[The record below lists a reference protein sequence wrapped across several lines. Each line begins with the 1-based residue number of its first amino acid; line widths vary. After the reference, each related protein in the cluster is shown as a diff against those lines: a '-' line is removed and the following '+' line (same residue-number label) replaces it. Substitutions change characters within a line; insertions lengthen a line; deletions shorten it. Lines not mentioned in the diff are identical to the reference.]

1 MPEFIRTV
9 WNYGSS
15 YVDTLVNINYIV
27 SVHKIINE
35 PELLKVYTVN
45 NSEYK
50 VFTKDLIAV
59 LNARNREH
67 IEQLL
72 EEQNK

>member
-27 SVHKIINE
+27 SVHKILDE
-35 PELLKVYTVN
+35 PEHIKVYTVD

-59 LNARNREH
+59 LNARNQWH
-67 IEQLL
+67 LK
-72 EEQNK
+72 NY